1 MINFYSY
8 KNKSYIASSTLIILT
23 VIIIFFKGLNLGI
36 DFKGGLNFEVRT
48 NLSNEQIFNAFQE
61 IKGDK
66 EIIVKKEIGSDVHTI
81 RIETGNDNASFIEKV
96 NQLIQQHPEMEIL
109 ISEYIEPTFSDELI
123 KNSLYA
129 MASSLLVIAFYIW
142 IRFDWQFAISGI
154 FALLHDVFIAIGF
167 MSLFN
172 IEFNLTMI
180 AALLLI
186 AGYSI
191 NDTIVL
197 FDRLRTITSDE
208 NNKNSFSDSA
218 KKETQK
224 IKDQAKKDSENLIIE
239 MNEKFHKLAEIKKNL
254 AQTKI
259 SQMKNNAIK
268 DIKNTSAKIAIDAV
282 KKILSTSV
290 DKSKLENLFDK
301 DLKEAKVLF
310 KKINS

>member
-8 KNKSYIASSTLIILT
+8 KKKSYLVSLILIALT
-23 VIIIFFKGLNLGI
+23 IVIVFFKGLNLGI

-48 NLSNEQIFNAFQE
+48 NLSNEQIFETFQE
-61 IKGDK
+61 INTNR

-81 RIETGNDNASFIEKV
+81 RIETGNDNASFIEEI
-96 NQLIQQHPEMEIL
+96 NQLIEDHPEMNVL

-129 MASSLLVIAFYIW
+129 MVSSLLVIAFYIW
-142 IRFDWQFAISGI
+142 IRFDWQFAASGI
-154 FALLHDVFIAIGF
+154 FALLHDVFITVGF

-197 FDRLRTITSDE
+197 FDRLRSLTSDE
-208 NNKNSFSDSA
+208 NNKDSFSNNVTNSIQLNLRRTILTSFTTILALICLVLLAPVNLTEMPIVFIFGVLIGTYSSLFLALSVVGDLNYEAVLKARDS
-218 KKETQK
+218 
-224 IKDQAKKDSENLIIE
+224 
-239 MNEKFHKLAEIKKNL
+239 
-254 AQTKI
+254 
-259 SQMKNNAIK
+259 
-268 DIKNTSAKIAIDAV
+268 
-282 KKILSTSV
+282 
-290 DKSKLENLFDK
+290 
-301 DLKEAKVLF
+301 
-310 KKINS
+310 

>member
-8 KNKSYIASSTLIILT
+8 KNKSYLASSLLIILT

-48 NLSNEQIFNAFQE
+48 ILSNEQILNVFQE
-61 IKGDK
+61 INSDR

-81 RIETGNDNASFIEKV
+81 RIETGDDNASFIEEI
-96 NQLIQQHPEMEIL
+96 NQLILDHPEMEIL

-129 MASSLLVIAFYIW
+129 MVSSLLVIAFYIW
-142 IRFDWQFAISGI
+142 IRFDWQFAASGI

-167 MSLFN
+167 MSIFN

-208 NNKNSFSDSA
+208 DNKDSFSDNVNNS
-218 KKETQK
+218 
-224 IKDQAKKDSENLIIE
+224 IKLNLRRTILTSFTTILALICLVILAPVNLNEMQIVFIFGVLTGTYSSLFLALVIVGDLNYEAVLKARDS
-239 MNEKFHKLAEIKKNL
+239 
-254 AQTKI
+254 
-259 SQMKNNAIK
+259 
-268 DIKNTSAKIAIDAV
+268 
-282 KKILSTSV
+282 
-290 DKSKLENLFDK
+290 
-301 DLKEAKVLF
+301 
-310 KKINS
+310 